1 METGDEFT
9 GPLNLGN
16 PGEFT
21 IRELAEQVLGLTGS
35 RAKIVYKP
43 LPADDPVQRCP
54 DIGLAQR
61 QLGWQ
66 PSVPLEQGLK
76 KTIAYF
82 RELLAV

>member
-1 METGDEFT
+1 
-9 GPLNLGN
+9 
-16 PGEFT
+16 
-21 IRELAEQVLGLTGS
+21 
-35 RAKIVYKP
+35 VYKP

-66 PSVPLEQGLK
+66 PAVPLEQGLQ

-82 RELLAV
+82 RELLAA